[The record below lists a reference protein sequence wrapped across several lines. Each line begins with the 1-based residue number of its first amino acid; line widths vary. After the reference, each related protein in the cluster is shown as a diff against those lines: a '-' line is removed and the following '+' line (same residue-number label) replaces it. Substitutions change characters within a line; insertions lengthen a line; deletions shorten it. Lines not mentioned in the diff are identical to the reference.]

1 MRVSHVAALLQL
13 HCVSESQAS
22 ARAGRSPR
30 RVENS
35 RSMETTPAPA
45 DR

>member
-13 HCVSESQAS
+13 RFGVSSGE
-22 ARAGRSPR
+22 RRSVTPPR